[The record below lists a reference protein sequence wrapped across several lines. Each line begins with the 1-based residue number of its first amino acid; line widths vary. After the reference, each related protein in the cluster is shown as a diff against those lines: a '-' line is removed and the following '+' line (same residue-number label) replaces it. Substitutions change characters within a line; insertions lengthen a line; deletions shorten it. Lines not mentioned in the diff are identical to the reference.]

1 MSTMD
6 QWTAAV
12 CADLGLDPS
21 AADLRAVLDL
31 TRDVAH
37 GVARPAAP
45 LTAYLV
51 GVAVGRGLAL
61 PDAAARISALA
72 DGWGG
77 EEAQAAPHHGRDL
90 QTERSRLMPPAA
102 WQAWFVTAPS
112 RVKFPHCRPGPG
124 EFGVPSLQAVRH
136 GYRALTDLLIARRP
150 AAGLL

>member
-12 CADLGLDPS
+12 CADLGLD
-21 AADLRAVLDL
+21 ANEADLRAVLDL

-61 PDAAARISALA
+61 SDAAGRVTALA
-72 DGWGG
+72 ASWQK
-77 EEAQAAPHHGRDL
+77 EEQ
-90 QTERSRLMPPAA
+90 
-102 WQAWFVTAPS
+102 
-112 RVKFPHCRPGPG
+112 
-124 EFGVPSLQAVRH
+124 
-136 GYRALTDLLIARRP
+136 
-150 AAGLL
+150 